1 MSTHRKTAKKRPT
14 KPLNGTTVRMPGDL
28 RTRLDKLALR
38 HGLKPSDLIRNALWV
53 KLPEWEKHGVTMA
66 VTLAA

>member
-1 MSTHRKTAKKRPT
+1 MSTHRKLSKKRPAKT
-14 KPLNGTTVRMPGDL
+14 QNGTTVRMPEGL
-28 RTRLDKLALR
+28 RLRLDKLAAR
-38 HGLKPSDLIRNALWV
+38 HGLNPSDLIRNALWV

>member
-1 MSTHRKTAKKRPT
+1 
-14 KPLNGTTVRMPGDL
+14 MPEGL
-28 RTRLDKLALR
+28 RLRLDKLAIR